1 MSEKIIL
8 YHKDKSPKGSIVL
21 RSDVETLMNNGWV
34 TSPADFNKQE
44 DVPVDNIQEDVSVD
58 NKTEDVP
65 VDETPAPR
73 KKGKRSRG

>member
-8 YHKDKSPKGSIVL
+8 YHKEKAPKGNIVL
-21 RSDVETLMNNGWV
+21 RSDVESLMNNGWV

-44 DVPVDNIQEDVSVD
+44 EVPVDNIHEDVSVD
-58 NKTEDVP
+58 NKTEYVP
-65 VDETPAPR
+65 VDEPPSPR